1 MWAFWLP
8 ITPPKPVTLSLMERS
23 HRWPKTEHNLIFE
36 FHAWPFLVGFCC
48 VQWCSGVIL
57 VYSFGR
63 LFIGIRSRKAPSLN
77 EQVTESPLISP
88 IKAPSHH
95 WGAPLSKSVYAGHFF
110 NTSPYHIQHG
120 NSINNMVK
128 SFGFTWYRSAGTS
141 VSYSLR
147 SPSEQNKQQTHF
159 RNVLDAYIGRN
170 VSLLIWVGGH
180 GLSFHTD
187 LHSSHFQSQ
196 WDSSVFLLPDWISET
211 ALPDIRATSQFKPCF
226 AQ

>member
-1 MWAFWLP
+1 MGFSVSNSNQGLQSLAKGQFC
-8 ITPPKPVTLSLMERS
+8 KTLQAMIPCGPLTTHNTTQTCDTFS
-23 HRWPKTEHNLIFE
+23 HGEISQMTKTEHNLIFE

-88 IKAPSHH
+88 IKAPSITEERHCPNQFMQDISSIP
-95 WGAPLSKSVYAGHFF
+95 A
-110 NTSPYHIQHG
+110 PYHIQHG

-147 SPSEQNKQQTHF
+147 SPNKTNSKH
-159 RNVLDAYIGRN
+159 
-170 VSLLIWVGGH
+170 
-180 GLSFHTD
+180 
-187 LHSSHFQSQ
+187 
-196 WDSSVFLLPDWISET
+196 ISEMY
-211 ALPDIRATSQFKPCF
+211 
-226 AQ
+226 